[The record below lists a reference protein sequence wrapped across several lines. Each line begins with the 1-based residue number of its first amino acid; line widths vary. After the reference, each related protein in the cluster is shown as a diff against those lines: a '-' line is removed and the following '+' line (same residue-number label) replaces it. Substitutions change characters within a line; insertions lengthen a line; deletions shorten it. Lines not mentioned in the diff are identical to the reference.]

1 MGIGKPSHWIFLLS
15 FLLSVNATA
24 TPEKVTFSSVEV
36 RVKQQVYVLEYA
48 YSGEQRTRGLM
59 YRQSL
64 CEDCG
69 MLFNFQQPKRAGLWM
84 KNTYLPLDV
93 AFIRQDGRIS
103 EIRSMQAHDV
113 RLTVAKQNILYAWE
127 MNLGWFSKNAI
138 QVGDMASIKPL
149 E

>member
-1 MGIGKPSHWIFLLS
+1 MGIGKPSHWVFLLGL
-15 FLLSVNATA
+15 LLSVYARA
-24 TPEKVTFSSVEV
+24 APEQVMFSSVEI
-36 RVKQQVYVLEYA
+36 RTKQQVYVLEYA
-48 YSGEQRTRGLM
+48 YSAEQRARGLM

-64 CEDCG
+64 CDDCG

-127 MNLGWFSKNAI
+127 MNQGWFSKNAI